1 MKQETVD
8 TIAKAVE
15 WTEIITLAGCFALG
29 AALMSL
35 PFKSRALQVAVM
47 AGAGIAMA
55 PIANGLSDYGREF
68 TANLLAPLVDDEE
81 KEEVEEGPELVTD
94 C

>member
-15 WTEIITLAGCFALG
+15 WTELITLAGCFSLG

-35 PFKSRALQVAVM
+35 PFKSRAIQLAVI

-55 PIANGLSDYGREF
+55 PIARGLADYGSGY
-68 TANLLAPLVDDEE
+68 TSTLLAPFVDDEE
-81 KEEVEEGPELVTD
+81 KEEKEVEGPELVN